1 MSDSSKRDKKPK
13 PTKSDSPEGA
23 QKLIADNRKA
33 WFEYEILD
41 TYEAGI
47 VLKGTEVKSIRE
59 GGVSLRESF
68 CKVFGAE
75 IFLWN
80 AHIAPYSHRG
90 SAEHEPTRTRKL
102 LLNRHEINKLLGKTI
117 EKGLTLVPLRMYFK
131 KGRIKLAIALARGK
145 NVRDKRETI
154 RRRETDRET
163 RAAVKTRNR

>member
-1 MSDSSKRDKKPK
+1 MSDSGKKDRK
-13 PTKSDSPEGA
+13 EKKENDAGET
-23 QKLIADNRKA
+23 LIADNRKA

-90 SAEHEPTRTRKL
+90 SSEHEPTRTRKL
-102 LLNRHEINKLLGKTI
+102 LLNRQEINKLLGKTI

-131 KGRIKLAIALARGK
+131 KGRIKLAIGLARGK

-163 RAAVKTRNR
+163 RAAVKNRVRT

>member
-1 MSDSSKRDKKPK
+1 MSDSGKKERKEKKENDAGETP
-13 PTKSDSPEGA
+13 
-23 QKLIADNRKA
+23 IADNRKA

-90 SAEHEPTRTRKL
+90 SSEHEPTRTRKL
-102 LLNRHEINKLLGKTI
+102 LLNRQEINKLLGKTV

-163 RAAVKTRNR
+163 RAAVKSRNR

>member
-1 MSDSSKRDKKPK
+1 M
-13 PTKSDSPEGA
+13 
-23 QKLIADNRKA
+23 
-33 WFEYEILD
+33 
-41 TYEAGI
+41 
-47 VLKGTEVKSIRE
+47 KSIRE

>member
-1 MSDSSKRDKKPK
+1 MSDSGKKERKDKKENENGE
-13 PTKSDSPEGA
+13 T
-23 QKLIADNRKA
+23 LIADNRKA

-102 LLNRHEINKLLGKTI
+102 LLNRHEINKLLGKTV

-131 KGRIKLAIALARGK
+131 KGRIKLAIGLARGK

-163 RAAVKTRNR
+163 RAAVKSRNRA

>member
-1 MSDSSKRDKKPK
+1 MSDAKRKEKPEKTGKKPDD
-13 PTKSDSPEGA
+13 DS

-33 WFEYEILD
+33 WFEYEILEQF
-41 TYEAGI
+41 EAGI

-102 LLNRHEINKLLGKTI
+102 LLNRREINKLLGKTI
-117 EKGLTLVPLRMYFK
+117 EKGLTVVPLRMYFK
-131 KGRIKLAIALARGK
+131 KGRIKLAIGLARGK